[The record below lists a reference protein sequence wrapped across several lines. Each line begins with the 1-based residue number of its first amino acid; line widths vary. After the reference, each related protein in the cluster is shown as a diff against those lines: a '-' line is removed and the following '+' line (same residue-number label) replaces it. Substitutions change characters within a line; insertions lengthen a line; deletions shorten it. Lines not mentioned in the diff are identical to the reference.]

1 MQIGCPV
8 SRPRG
13 DTPEEDDKIW
23 CSNEKPPHLRL
34 VGITWIAHDNLENL
48 AGDTSVV
55 GAPPIS

>member
-1 MQIGCPV
+1 M

-48 AGDTSVV
+48 AGDTFVD
-55 GAPPIS
+55 GAPLIS